1 MPQRVLAFE
10 TSTRRGSCALLE
22 GHRVVAQASH
32 EILNAHGEQL
42 PRLLDQCMAEAGW
55 DRQSLDRLAVGIGP
69 GSFTGL
75 RVGIALA
82 QGIALGLGRPLV
94 GVGSLEALAWAAR
107 GELRVALI
115 DARRGELFVQA
126 YDAADQPATEAV
138 ALPRGDVLAWVGQ
151 RFAETPRYVGEPASE
166 LGLAVPSVAL
176 PSAAQV
182 AELALGREPAPIEPL
197 YVRAADAIK
206 PHLPPSPLG
215 DAS

>member
-10 TSTRRGSCALLE
+10 TSTRRGSCALWEGDQLLLE
-22 GHRVVAQASH
+22 QRH
-32 EILNAHGEQL
+32 EVPNAHGEQL
-42 PRLLDQCMAEAGW
+42 PKLLERCMTEVGW
-55 DRQSLDRLAVGIGP
+55 SRTSIDRLGVGIGP

-94 GVGSLEALAWAAR
+94 GVGSLEALAWVAR

-126 YDAADQPATEAV
+126 FDPGDVALGAAV
-138 ALPRGDVLAWVGQ
+138 ALAREDVASWVATHVDG
-151 RFAETPRYVGEPASE
+151 EPVWLGEPARE
-166 LGLAVPSVAL
+166 LGLEAPIHDL
-176 PSAAQV
+176 PAAAQV
-182 AELALGREPAPIEPL
+182 AELALGRDASPFEPL

-206 PHLPPSPLG
+206 PDLPPSPLG
-215 DAS
+215 